1 MFFTKTEYMELELPF
16 IYEENPKELWDGM
29 ISIEA
34 YGNILGERR
43 YCYAVFSIEPE
54 IAEELAVLL
63 REKAGESIKV
73 VLKVKKG
80 KVKGFRIDLESL
92 AEVCCD
98 ERFQDME
105 LLCWGFN
112 EKSFREL

>member
-1 MFFTKTEYMELELPF
+1 MSETQTK
-16 IYEENPKELWDGM
+16 
-29 ISIEA
+29 
-34 YGNILGERR
+34 ERGDI
-43 YCYAVFSIEPE
+43 CLKNAGLVFSIEPD

-73 VLKVKKG
+73 VLKVKKD

-92 AEVCCD
+92 AEVCGD